1 MEKIAKR
8 PLPSDGSVP
17 QADSKA
23 HQNQFE
29 DTAEAVT
36 AYLGQWW
43 AAHGKLIQ
51 GLMGDLILYVC
62 LFGYLALISGLI
74 NMFGL
79 GTEYRELR
87 QYGILIAD
95 GAILLMF
102 IRKLAITLWNL

>member
-8 PLPSDGSVP
+8 ALPSDGSVP
-17 QADSKA
+17 QADSIV
-23 HQNQFE
+23 QQSRFE

-51 GLMGDLILYVC
+51 GLIGDLILYVC

-79 GTEYRELR
+79 GSEYHELR